1 MDKKKVAKIFVDSFK
16 TDIKEV
22 ILEGELKGCGGTA
35 ENRKR
40 YEVIFGNYDTYQKR
54 EFSNDYRDF
63 AKKLGEIYGV
73 DWHEIKLPMT
83 DKKRYKS
90 FYYQWDPDQVI
101 EIAGIKFRMGRK
113 MMNMPHAIL
122 DGCSHTYYIDI
133 DDMELVEEIKKL
145 NDERLAA
152 EERKKKEDFPGKVE
166 NARKQCLEMIEELT
180 RWANGEFTFTK
191 EAIRR
196 IDDAHFNVC
205 DMLVC
210 DRP

>member
-22 ILEGELKGCGGTA
+22 ILEGELKGCGGTV

-73 DWHEIKLPMT
+73 DWREIRLPIT

-90 FYYQWDPDQVI
+90 FYYQWDQDQII
-101 EIAGIKFRMGRK
+101 EVDGVKFRMGRK

-145 NDERLAA
+145 NDGRVAA
-152 EERKKKEDFPGKVE
+152 EERKKKEEFPGKVE

-180 RWANGEFTFTK
+180 KWANGDFLFTND
-191 EAIRR
+191 AVLR
-196 IDDAHFNVC
+196 INNAHFDIC

>member
-1 MDKKKVAKIFVDSFK
+1 MDKKKIAKLFVDSFK

-35 ENRKR
+35 EGRKR
-40 YEVIFGNYDTYQKR
+40 YEVIFGNYATYQKR

-73 DWHEIKLPMT
+73 DWHEIKKPI
-83 DKKRYKS
+83 DKRDRYKS
-90 FYYQWDPDQVI
+90 FYYQWDPDQII
-101 EIAGIKFRMGRK
+101 EVDGVKFRMGRK
-113 MMNMPHAIL
+113 MMNMPHAVL

-145 NDERLAA
+145 NDERVAI
-152 EERKKKEDFPGKVE
+152 EERKKKEEFPGKVE
-166 NARKQCLEMIEELT
+166 ETKKQCLEMIEELT
-180 RWANGEFTFTK
+180 RWANGEFTFT
-191 EAIRR
+191 EDAIRR
-196 IDDAHFNVC
+196 IDNAHFDVC
-205 DMLVC
+205 SMLVC

>member
-40 YEVIFGNYDTYQKR
+40 YEVIFGNYATYQKR

-63 AKKLGEIYGV
+63 TKKLGEIYGV
-73 DWHEIKLPMT
+73 DWHEIRLPIT
-83 DKKRYKS
+83 DKKRHKN
-90 FYYQWDPDQVI
+90 FYYQWDPDQII
-101 EIAGIKFRMGRK
+101 EVDGVKFRMGRK

-145 NDERLAA
+145 NDERVAA
-152 EERKKKEDFPGKVE
+152 EERKKKEEFPGKVE

-180 RWANGEFTFTK
+180 KWANGDFLFTND
-191 EAIRR
+191 AVLR
-196 IDDAHFNVC
+196 INNAHFDIC
-205 DMLVC
+205 SMLVC

>member
-40 YEVIFGNYDTYQKR
+40 YEVIFGNYASYQKR

-63 AKKLGEIYGV
+63 AKKLCEIYGV
-73 DWHEIKLPMT
+73 DWHEIRLPIT

-90 FYYQWDPDQVI
+90 FYYQWDPEQVI
-101 EIAGIKFRMGRK
+101 LVDGIKFRMCRK

-122 DGCSHTYYIDI
+122 DGCSHTYFIDI
-133 DDMELVEEIKKL
+133 DDLELVEEIKKL
-145 NDERLAA
+145 NDERVAA
-152 EERKKKEDFPGKVE
+152 ERRKKEDEFPGKVE
-166 NARKQCLEMIEELT
+166 DAKKQCLEMIEELT
-180 RWANGEFTFTK
+180 KWANGEFTFTND
-191 EAIRR
+191 AIRR
-196 IDDAHFNVC
+196 IDNAHFDIC
-205 DMLVC
+205 GMLVC

>member
-40 YEVIFGNYDTYQKR
+40 YEVIFGNYASYQKR

-73 DWHEIKLPMT
+73 DWHEIRLPIT

-90 FYYQWDPDQVI
+90 FYYQWDPEQVI
-101 EIAGIKFRMGRK
+101 LVDGIKFRMCRK

-122 DGCSHTYYIDI
+122 DGCSHTYFIDI
-133 DDMELVEEIKKL
+133 DDLELVEEIKKL
-145 NDERLAA
+145 NDERVAA
-152 EERKKKEDFPGKVE
+152 ERRKKEDEFPGKVE
-166 NARKQCLEMIEELT
+166 DAKKQCLEMIEELT
-180 RWANGEFTFTK
+180 KWANGEFTFTND
-191 EAIRR
+191 AIRR
-196 IDDAHFNVC
+196 IDNAHFDIC

>member
-22 ILEGELKGCGGTA
+22 ILEGELKGCGGTV

-73 DWHEIKLPMT
+73 DWREIRLPIT

-90 FYYQWDPDQVI
+90 FYYQWDQDQII
-101 EIAGIKFRMGRK
+101 EVDGVKFRMGRK

-145 NDERLAA
+145 NDERVAA
-152 EERKKKEDFPGKVE
+152 EERKKKEEFPGKVE

-180 RWANGEFTFTK
+180 KWANGDFLFTND
-191 EAIRR
+191 AVLR
-196 IDDAHFNVC
+196 INNAHFDIC
-205 DMLVC
+205 SMLVC